1 MRAGRM
7 LPALL
12 VASLGLGSAARAQD
26 GGLDP
31 EQVALAYHRLSNEA
45 LDLVR
50 VAEASDPVRRASNF
64 DRPDVLK
71 AEIARLQG
79 LLAAVNPAREFT
91 TRVNDHISEYDHT
104 RAEFSI
110 TLFTPGYYL
119 PVRAF
124 GQEYQ
129 VVFANAGSLKAIPM
143 AKEEA
148 RGFDARLNGMNRGV
162 INEIRFRITGKG
174 DPAGAVTGARV
185 ARAEI
190 LSARIL
196 DHTGNVLFTPAVAA
210 SAPVTADAGG
220 GSPAFDA
227 GSADVSGFRVGVKG
241 KDLEATLARLFGPV
255 SRRPAG
261 KGMAPGLATIM
272 AVNEL
277 GCTTIM
283 GRRTNPSPGAVC
295 VLAMLDGSDVVRQI
309 RIERMFGYLD
319 GEVFRSAMV
328 RKYGPVAEAQN
339 GASSYA
345 LGWGPPV
352 NVAAAGSPPIHWQAL
367 TATYATDQD
376 MLGRSGNA
384 LPRIV
389 ITLQLIDADWA
400 SRQTK

>member
-12 VASLGLGSAARAQD
+12 VASLSLGSAAGAQD

-31 EQVALAYHRLSNEA
+31 EQVALAYHRVSNDA
-45 LDLVR
+45 LDLAR
-50 VAEASDPVRRASNF
+50 VAEASDAVRRASNF

-71 AEIARLQG
+71 AEMARLQG
-79 LLAAVNPAREFT
+79 LLASVNPGREFT
-91 TRVNDHISEYDHT
+91 TRVNDHISEYDHA

-119 PVRAF
+119 PVQAF

-190 LSARIL
+190 LSARVL
-196 DHTGNVLFTPAVAA
+196 DHNGNVLFTPNVAA
-210 SAPVTADAGG
+210 SASVTAEAV
-220 GSPAFDA
+220 SSTAAFDA
-227 GSADVSGFRVGVKG
+227 GAADVSGFRVGVKG

-255 SRRPAG
+255 SRRPATAG
-261 KGMAPGLATIM
+261 VPAGVSTVL
-272 AVNEL
+272 AVNEM
-277 GCTTIM
+277 GCMTIM
-283 GRRTNPSPGAVC
+283 GRRNNPEPGAVC
-295 VLAMLDGSDVVRQI
+295 VLAMLDDDDMVRQV
-309 RIERMFGYLD
+309 RVERLFRYMD
-319 GEVFRSAMV
+319 AEVFRSALV
-328 RKYGPVAEAQN
+328 RKYGAVVDAQGGAN
-339 GASSYA
+339 GYA

-352 NVAAAGSPPIHWQAL
+352 NLAAAGSPPVMRPAL
-367 TATYATDQD
+367 TATYAADED
-376 MLGRSGNA
+376 MLTRGGNA
-384 LPRIV
+384 LPRIL
-389 ITLQLIDADWA
+389 ITLQLVDAEWA
-400 SRQTK
+400 SRQSK

>member
-1 MRAGRM
+1 M
-7 LPALL
+7 LPAGL
-12 VASLGLGSAARAQD
+12 VALCLGAAALAQD

-45 LDLVR
+45 LDFAR
-50 VAEASDPVRRASNF
+50 VADGSDAVRRASNF

-79 LLAAVNPAREFT
+79 QLAAVNPAQEFT

-119 PVRAF
+119 PVHAF

-148 RGFDARLNGMNRGV
+148 RDFDARLNGMNRGV

-196 DHTGNVLFTPAVAA
+196 DHSGNVLFTPTVT
-210 SAPVTADAGG
+210 APVTAEAV
-220 GSPAFDA
+220 GSAAAFDA
-227 GSADVSGFRVGVKG
+227 GAADVSGFRVGVKG

-255 SRRPAG
+255 SRRPATSG
-261 KGMAPGLATIM
+261 VPAGVSTVLS
-272 AVNEL
+272 VNEM
-277 GCTTIM
+277 GCMTIM
-283 GRRTNPSPGAVC
+283 GRRNNPEPGAVC
-295 VLAMLDGSDVVRQI
+295 ILAMLDGDDLVRQV
-309 RIERMFGYLD
+309 RVERLFRYMD
-319 GEVFRSAMV
+319 ADVFRSALV
-328 RKYGPVAEAQN
+328 RKYGAVAEAQGGVN
-339 GASSYA
+339 GYA

-352 NVAAAGSPPIHWQAL
+352 NLAAAGSPPVMRPAL
-367 TATYATDQD
+367 TATYAADED
-376 MLGRSGNA
+376 MLTRGGNA
-384 LPRIV
+384 LPRIL
-389 ITLQLIDADWA
+389 ITLQLVDAEWA
-400 SRQTK
+400 SRQSK

>member
-1 MRAGRM
+1 MKPGRM
-7 LPALL
+7 LPAGL
-12 VASLGLGSAARAQD
+12 VALCLGATALAQD

-31 EQVALAYHRLSNEA
+31 EQVALAYHRISNEA
-45 LDLVR
+45 LDLAR
-50 VAEASDPVRRASNF
+50 VAEGSDPVRRASNF
-64 DRPDVLK
+64 DRPDALK
-71 AEIARLQG
+71 AEISRLQG
-79 LLAAVNPAREFT
+79 LLTAADPAREFT
-91 TRVNDHISEYDHT
+91 TRVNDHISEYDHA

-129 VVFANAGSLKAIPM
+129 VVFANAGGLKAIPM
-143 AKEEA
+143 AKDEA
-148 RGFDARLNGMNRGV
+148 RGFDERLTGMNRGV

-185 ARAEI
+185 VRAEI

-196 DHTGNVLFTPAVAA
+196 DHGGNVLFTPAVAA

-220 GSPAFDA
+220 GAPAFDA

-283 GRRTNPSPGAVC
+283 GRRNNPSPGAVC

-319 GEVFRSAMV
+319 GEVFRRAMV
-328 RKYGPVAEAQN
+328 RKYGAVAEAQ
-339 GASSYA
+339 GGVSGYS

-352 NVAAAGSPPIHWQAL
+352 NVAAADSPPIHWQAL
-367 TATYATDQD
+367 TASYTTDQD